1 MVTCMSNKDK
11 VVLWSAIHGVAP
23 SPYAEW
29 DGFKYFTDC
38 DMFKLSVGLGQH
50 TPYTG
55 ELKVIEEYIKDS
67 GRNRNCVDVGAHI
80 GTHTLPFSRLF
91 EYVNSFEATDRNFQY
106 LQKNVE
112 TNNINNVTCHECAL
126 GSKSGF
132 VNMSKL
138 GDHNSGQYG
147 VKEDS
152 DGDVRLEKLDSIAGT
167 FDLVDI
173 DFIKIDVEGYES
185 EVLEGARDTIRTY
198 KPMIQ
203 VEANSDR
210 HRDVD
215 LFLKNE
221 GYAIYQKIHEDVF
234 YV

>member
-11 VVLWSAIHGVAP
+11 VVLWSSPETGITS

-38 DMFKLSVGLGQH
+38 DMFKISVSLGQH

-55 ELKVIEEYIKDS
+55 ELKIIEEYTKDT

-80 GTHTLPFSRLF
+80 GTHTLPLSGLF
-91 EYVNSFEATDRNFQY
+91 GHVNSFEATNRNFQY
-106 LQKNVE
+106 LQKNIKA
-112 TNNINNVTCHECAL
+112 NNIKNVTCHEYAL
-126 GSKSGF
+126 GSKCGF
-132 VNMSKL
+132 VSMSEL

-152 DGDVRLEKLDSIAGT
+152 DGDVRLERLDSFG
-167 FDLVDI
+167 LVDI
-173 DFIKIDVEGYES
+173 DFIKVDVEGYES
-185 EVLEGARDTIRTY
+185 EVLEGAKDTIRTY
-198 KPMIQ
+198 RPMIQ
-203 VEANSDR
+203 VEANSNK
-210 HRDVD
+210 HKDVA

-221 GYAIYQKIHEDVF
+221 GYAVYQKIHEDVF